1 MFKMDG
7 QLTIIDL
14 NECDKN
20 LVKDKDALERFT
32 IRLSEII
39 EMEREGRPIIKRF
52 GKGKL
57 RGYTAIQLIQTSNII
72 VHLDEYER
80 KVFIDI
86 FSCKEFDA
94 VKAKQFSQQFFNAG
108 KAVLKTIIR
117 K

>member
-1 MFKMDG
+1 MQG

-14 NECDKN
+14 KECDKS

-32 IRLSEII
+32 IRLSDII
-39 EMEREGRPIIKRF
+39 GMQREGKPVIKRF
-52 GKGKL
+52 GKGNL
-57 RGYTAIQLIQTSNII
+57 RGYTAIQLIQTSNIV
-72 VHLDEYER
+72 VHLDEYEN

-86 FSCKEFDA
+86 FSCKGFDA
-94 VKAKQFSQQFFNAG
+94 VKAKQFAQQFFDAG

>member
-1 MFKMDG
+1 MDG

-14 NECDKN
+14 SECDRD
-20 LVKDKDALERFT
+20 LVRDKDALERFV
-32 IRLSEII
+32 IKLSDII
-39 EMEREGRPIIKRF
+39 EMEREGKPIIKRF

-72 VHLDEYER
+72 VHLDEHEK

-86 FSCKEFDA
+86 FSCKDFDA
-94 VKAKQFSQQFFNAG
+94 IKAKQFSQQFFNAN
-108 KAVLKTIIR
+108 KAVIKTIIR